1 MNGTLSKPRKTFE
14 KGKAATESAKRMW
27 LYGEG
32 DGIRILDIQELV
44 KKSGVCRSTIQN
56 HMPKWKEELDTILKA
71 SSKLASPN
79 ILSLPNETLEKHKED
94 IDFIRGR
101 LDKAKS
107 ELTALPS
114 IISDLRDLVSQF
126 ISDEDKYDQAITLL
140 DRYLRMSMNE
150 KSLTKLFIDLKN
162 VHDQKCGIDSLK
174 AIQEATGKAASV
186 AALKA
191 ENPSPQNPEG
201 IQVVANGVFKR
212 RD

>member
-1 MNGTLSKPRKTFE
+1 MLGTKDRPTKRNAENVST
-14 KGKAATESAKRMW
+14 AAAKQMFM
-27 LYGEG
+27 YGCG
-32 DGIRILDIQELV
+32 DGVRVLEVSELV
-44 KKSGVCRSTIQN
+44 KLSGVSRTTLGK
-56 HMPKWKEELDTILKA
+56 HMPKWQAEFEETLRNTTKI
-71 SSKLASPN
+71 ASPN

-186 AALKA
+186 AALKN
-191 ENPSPQNPEG
+191 ENPSPE
-201 IQVVANGVFKR
+201 ISTSTQVVANGVFRR